1 MSSENALQK
10 QKQDSQEGLANAPL
24 KKKIGFFSAMM
35 VVVGSSVGAGIFF
48 KAGSVMSNSQNSIVF
63 AMFCWIF
70 AAFAVVAMGLALIE
84 IASARNDNLSMIGW
98 CQTFNGR
105 LIYKACKNFMF
116 YVYLPLTFFFM
127 PLYVILS
134 IQDGVAAIYIQTG
147 RVYNGLGTNA
157 DWAIMMAIVIGMS
170 VYFIVVC
177 GMSSRIGN
185 IQNWIITAFKFIPLV
200 FAAILGFVV
209 VGMQHAVATEGYQ
222 AGFNPTPANDP
233 SSTYSFTN
241 MTPGFGMFI
250 SAGAIFFAYDG
261 FYVAA
266 GVQSEMKEPKKTP
279 LAILFGLIVVT
290 VIYLIIAISMSL
302 GAVNGGPQGY
312 ANFLVSKKVAPIYAT
327 FQILIGIG
335 VLGIINGFALW
346 STRFV
351 EDLVKANEL
360 PFSTRMVGKIKE
372 KFATV
377 GIIYNLAISLPVII
391 VFCIIGGIAYIDHYN
406 GATFCSEQSLQQYMT
421 AEKIQQVF
429 GNGFID
435 GGNIIYN
442 YGSGVGKLYTF
453 ADLMATWTSVAAF
466 TFILCSIV
474 GALRNRKTGL
484 VKVQK
489 SKIFVPMAIC
499 AIITMSLPIFFT
511 FFQPIADMF
520 FLFRIPELG
529 AGQANH
535 DELISRIM
543 TVVVLFI
550 FIGLMFIPMF
560 IEDLYMIKKFGS
572 VEAGEKAK
580 AEAIAKA
587 KGISLREEIFEELT
601 VAKRVTL
608 NKWEQKALGQSELT
622 RKEKAQIWEEEY
634 DESMEEAPTVRF
646 MDNNNPAIPTD
657 GREFSVHDSKEVLPS
672 YTEEGEHKHHL
683 HAVFRPKKV
692 LDEDREDWKL

>member
-1 MSSENALQK
+1 
-10 QKQDSQEGLANAPL
+10 
-24 KKKIGFFSAMM
+24 
-35 VVVGSSVGAGIFF
+35 
-48 KAGSVMSNSQNSIVF
+48 
-63 AMFCWIF
+63 
-70 AAFAVVAMGLALIE
+70 
-84 IASARNDNLSMIGW
+84 
-98 CQTFNGR
+98 
-105 LIYKACKNFMF
+105 
-116 YVYLPLTFFFM
+116 M

-177 GMSSRIGN
+177 GMSSRMGN

-209 VGMQHAVATEGYQ
+209 VGMQHAIATPGYQ
-222 AGFNPTPANDP
+222 AGFNPTPTPDA

-312 ANFLVSKKVAPIYAT
+312 ANFLVDKKVAPIYAT
-327 FQILIGIG
+327 FQILIGVG

-372 KFATV
+372 KWAMV
-377 GIIYNLAISLPVII
+377 GIIYNLAISLPII
-391 VFCIIGGIAYIDHYN
+391 IIFCIIGGIAYIDNYN
-406 GATFCSEQSLQQYMT
+406 GATFCSIQSLENGGYVTSQQIKDVF
-421 AEKIQQVF
+421 EKA
-429 GNGFID
+429 GFVSD
-435 GGNIIYN
+435 NNIIYN

-466 TFILCSIV
+466 TFILCAIV

-520 FLFRIPELG
+520 FLFRIPNLG

-550 FIGLMFIPMF
+550 FIGLMFIPTV

-572 VEAGEKAK
+572 VEAGERAK

-587 KGISLREEIFEELT
+587 KGLTLKEEIFEELT
-601 VAKRVTL
+601 ISKRVTL
-608 NKWEQKALGQSELT
+608 NKWEQEALGQTELT
-622 RKEKAQIWEEEY
+622 RKQKAQIWEEEY
-634 DESMEEAPTVRF
+634 DESMDEAPTVRF
-646 MDNNNPAIPTD
+646 MDNNNPSIPTD
-657 GREFSVHDSKEVLPS
+657 GHEFSVHDSKEVLPS
-672 YTEEGEHKHHL
+672 YTEEGEHKHRL

-692 LDEDREDWKL
+692 LDEDRDDWKL

>member
-10 QKQDSQEGLANAPL
+10 QKKQAEEGLANAPI

-48 KAGSVMSNSQNSIVF
+48 KAGSVMTDSQNSIVF

-70 AAFAVVAMGLALIE
+70 AAFAVISMGLALIE

-98 CQTFNGR
+98 CQTFNSR

-147 RVYNGLGTNA
+147 RAYTGLGTA
-157 DWAIMMAIVIGMS
+157 HGDWAIIMAIVIAMS
-170 VYFIVVC
+170 IYFIVVC
-177 GMSSRIGN
+177 GLSSKIGN

-209 VGMQHAVATEGYQ
+209 IGMTGHIATKDYG
-222 AGFNPTPANDP
+222 AAFTPTDTSDK
-233 SSTYSFTN
+233 SSLYSFTT

-250 SAGAIFFAYDG
+250 AAGAIFFAYDG

-279 LAILFGLIVVT
+279 LAILFGLIIVT

-312 ANFLVSKKVAPIYAT
+312 ADFLTSKKVAPIYAT

-360 PFSTRMVGKIKE
+360 PYSTKMVAKIKE
-372 KFATV
+372 KYAYV
-377 GIIYNLAISLPVII
+377 GIIYNLVISLPVII
-391 VFCIIGGIAYIDHYN
+391 VFCIIGGLAYIDNYS
-406 GATFCSEQSLQQYMT
+406 GASFATAQSL
-421 AEKIQQVF
+421 
-429 GNGFID
+429 ID
-435 GGNIIYN
+435 GGYYKDLSAVQKVFPYIKSADEFVTYD

-466 TFILCSIV
+466 TFILCSII
-474 GALRNRKTGL
+474 GALKNRKTGL

-499 AIITMSLPIFFT
+499 AIVTMVLPIFFT
-511 FFQPIADMF
+511 FFQPIADLF
-520 FLFRIPELG
+520 FLFRVG
-529 AGQANH
+529 TAST
-535 DELISRIM
+535 DEVVSRIM
-543 TVVVLFI
+543 TVVVLFL
-550 FIGLMFIPMF
+550 FIGLMFAPII
-560 IEDLYMIKKFGS
+560 IEDMILKHKYGS

-587 KGISLREEIFEELT
+587 KGQTLEEEIMEQLVIQKRIQLT
-601 VAKRVTL
+601 
-608 NKWEQKALGQSELT
+608 KWEQKALGRELT
-622 RKEKAQIWEEEY
+622 AKEIAKIQEEEILDEESGFA
-634 DESMEEAPTVRF
+634 DESSS
-646 MDNNNPAIPTD
+646 DNISFTKS
-657 GREFSVHDSKEVLPS
+657 EDSKKSL
-672 YTEEGEHKHHL
+672 GAMFK
-683 HAVFRPKKV
+683 RKKAT
-692 LDEDREDWKL
+692 DDGTDWDLN